1 MTIKHLIISGGG
13 PVGIRFLS
21 ALETLNLENYWNID
35 KIESIYSTSIGC
47 VLGTMICLKYDWETL
62 NNYILNRP
70 WHDSIKVT
78 PKQLFES
85 YYNKGL
91 FDKKIVE
98 ILFKPLLQAKDLSL
112 SITLEELFNYSN
124 IDLHIFTFEVNS
136 FETIELSHITHP
148 NLSLLDAIFMS
159 SSLPGLFIPT
169 IIENYCY
176 IDGGIMCNYPINE
189 CLRDHPNEDEC
200 LGIVYSYK
208 GGDKSTTNISV
219 NETASLL
226 DYINCITINSM
237 NYIRD
242 SIKIVKIKNVVKCI
256 VDFNPLTI
264 GIMSEMINNQ
274 NMRKE
279 WFEIGKN
286 DAKLFLDSI
295 KCKTNENNNLD
306 ANLENNLDANLENN
320 NLDANLENNLDSN
333 LENNLDANLENNL
346 EN

>member
-21 ALETLNLENYWNID
+21 ALEILNLENYWNIND
-35 KIESIYSTSIGC
+35 IESIYGTSVGSI
-47 VLGTMICLKYDWETL
+47 LGVMICLKYDWETL

-70 WHDSIKVT
+70 WHDAIKVT

-85 YYNKGL
+85 YYNKGI
-91 FDKKIVE
+91 FDRKIVE
-98 ILFKPLLQAKDLSL
+98 VLFKPLLQAKDLSL
-112 SITLEELFNYSN
+112 LITLEELYNYSN

-136 FETIELSHITHP
+136 FKNTELSHTTHP

-159 SSLPGLFIPT
+159 SALPGLFIPT
-169 IIENYCY
+169 LIDDCCY
-176 IDGGIMCNYPINE
+176 IDGGLMCNYPINE

-208 GGDKSTTNISV
+208 GGDKSTINISI
-219 NETASLL
+219 NETSSLL

-242 SIKIVKIKNVVKCI
+242 SITIAKIKNVIKCI

-264 GIMSEMINNQ
+264 EIISEMVKNPT
-274 NMRKE
+274 MRKE

-295 KCKTNENNNLD
+295 KCDTNENNNLEND
-306 ANLENNLDANLENN
+306 LENLG
-320 NLDANLENNLDSN
+320 
-333 LENNLDANLENNL
+333 
-346 EN
+346 

>member
-1 MTIKHLIISGGG
+1 MPIKHLIISGGG

-21 ALETLNLENYWNID
+21 ALQTLNLENYWNINE
-35 KIESIYSTSIGC
+35 IESIYGTSIGSMI
-47 VLGTMICLKYDWETL
+47 GTMICLKYDWETL
-62 NNYILNRP
+62 NNYIINRP
-70 WHDSIKVT
+70 WHDVIKVI

-85 YYNKGL
+85 YYNKGI
-91 FDKKIVE
+91 FNKKIIE
-98 ILFKPLLQAKDLSL
+98 IVFKPLLQAKDLSL

-136 FETIELSHITHP
+136 FETRELSHTTHP
-148 NLSLLDAIFMS
+148 NLSLLDAIYMS

-169 IIENYCY
+169 FIDDCCY
-176 IDGGIMCNYPINE
+176 IDGGVMCNYAINE

-208 GGDKSTTNISV
+208 GGDKSTINIFV
-219 NETASLL
+219 NESASLL

-242 SIKIVKIKNVVKCI
+242 SIKITKIKNVVKCT

-264 GIMSEMINNQ
+264 EIMSELINNQ
-274 NMRKE
+274 NKRKE

-286 DAKLFLDSI
+286 DGKLFLDSI
-295 KCKTNENNNLD
+295 EYFTKNNNL
-306 ANLENNLDANLENN
+306 
-320 NLDANLENNLDSN
+320 
-333 LENNLDANLENNL
+333 
-346 EN
+346 

>member
-1 MTIKHLIISGGG
+1 MPIKHLVISGGG

-21 ALETLNLENYWNID
+21 ALQTLNLENYWNINE
-35 KIESIYSTSIGC
+35 IETIYGTSIGAI
-47 VLGTMICLKYDWETL
+47 LGTMICLKYDWETL

-70 WHDSIKVT
+70 WHDAIKVT

-85 YYNKGL
+85 YYNKGI
-91 FDKKIVE
+91 FDRKIVE
-98 ILFKPLLQAKDLSL
+98 VVFKSLLQAKDLSL

-136 FETIELSHITHP
+136 FQTIEFSHKTHP
-148 NLSLLDAIFMS
+148 NLPLLDALFMS
-159 SSLPGLFIPT
+159 SALPGLFIPT
-169 IIENYCY
+169 LIDDCCY
-176 IDGGIMCNYPINE
+176 IDGGVICNYPINE

-208 GGDKSTTNISV
+208 GGNKSTINISV
-219 NETASLL
+219 NETSSLL

-242 SIKIVKIKNVVKCI
+242 SIKITKIKNVIKCI

-264 GIMSEMINNQ
+264 GIMTEMINNQ

-286 DAKLFLDSI
+286 DARLFLDLVNSNEDNKI
-295 KCKTNENNNLD
+295 NENNL
-306 ANLENNLDANLENN
+306 
-320 NLDANLENNLDSN
+320 
-333 LENNLDANLENNL
+333 
-346 EN
+346 